1 MNDKSCSLCDC
12 LYGCLS
18 CSETSNLMVVI
29 WDDSF
34 AKLEQL
40 FIIFG
45 VVLLVAVFLSV
56 CVFCSSLFVS

>member
-1 MNDKSCSLCDC
+1 M
-12 LYGCLS
+12 
-18 CSETSNLMVVI
+18 I

-45 VVLLVAVFLSV
+45 AILLVAVFLSV
-56 CVFCSSLFVS
+56 CVFCSSLFVSVYVPLS